1 MTANEL
7 QRIARVLSNQTWT
20 RHWLNFFNSH
30 DDVKMA
36 IQCRNHQGVPE
47 RISDMDKL
55 GFEESPDFIY
65 MIKRTNLDGTPYVS
79 ELF

>member
-1 MTANEL
+1 MNATEL
-7 QRIARVLSNQTWT
+7 QRIARVLSNQTYC
-20 RHWLNFFNSH
+20 RHWLNFYNSH

-47 RISDMDKL
+47 RIPQMDEL

-65 MIKRTNLDGTPYVS
+65 TIKRTNADGTPYVS
-79 ELF
+79 QLF